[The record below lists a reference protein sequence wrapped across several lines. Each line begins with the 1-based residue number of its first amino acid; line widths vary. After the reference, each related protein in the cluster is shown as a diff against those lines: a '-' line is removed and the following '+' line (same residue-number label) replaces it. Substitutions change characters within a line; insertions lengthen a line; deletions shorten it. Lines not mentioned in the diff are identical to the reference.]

1 MKISIRSFGALA
13 IVPLLLSGCVS
24 VDVTKDG
31 GRETVLI
38 ENSVCKIFCSL
49 PLVSGDPDYPNQE
62 VGTWFENTMTL
73 ETNLRLLDQTV
84 CEQGARTFKD
94 LQSYRADEQ
103 IIPFILKRYMLYTS
117 AEIVR

>member
-1 MKISIRSFGALA
+1 MKTIVRSFGVLA
-13 IVPLLLSGCVS
+13 IVSLLLSGCVS

-62 VGTWFENTMTL
+62 VASWFTDTVSL
-73 ETNLRLLDQTV
+73 KTNIRLLD
-84 CEQGARTFKD
+84 EAAERAGATG
-94 LQSYRADEQ
+94 YRNLASHLDDET
-103 IIPFILKRYMLYTS
+103 IVPLILKRKIYMTS
-117 AEIVR
+117 AELVR